1 MGETLLWW
9 GAIEAIGL
17 AGLPLT
23 ALVLANLPDR
33 GWALA
38 KPFSLLILGWLIWF
52 PLTLISA
59 LPFNRVW
66 IVLTLL
72 LYLAGNVALVWR
84 VARVRQALTALLTRQ
99 RGYLIVAEL
108 FFFVAFAG
116 MVWERSF
123 TPAVVDTEKFMDV
136 AFLSSIWRAPHL
148 PPPDPWLSGQSINY
162 YYFGHYLMA
171 LIAKT

>member
-1 MGETLLWW
+1 MGETFLWW
-9 GAIEAIGL
+9 LAIEVIGL

-23 ALVLANLPDR
+23 ALVFANLPDR
-33 GWALA
+33 GWTLA
-38 KPFSLLILGWLIWF
+38 KPFSLLMLGWLIWF

-66 IVLTLL
+66 IALTLL
-72 LYLAGNVALVWR
+72 LYLAGNVVLVWR
-84 VARVRQALTALLTRQ
+84 VVRVRKALAALVARQ
-99 RGYLIVAEL
+99 RGYLIASEL
-108 FFFVAFAG
+108 LFLMAFAG

-148 PPPDPWLSGQSINY
+148 PKSHSRTRCSRPPNDRRTRAPERRSR
-162 YYFGHYLMA
+162 
-171 LIAKT
+171 